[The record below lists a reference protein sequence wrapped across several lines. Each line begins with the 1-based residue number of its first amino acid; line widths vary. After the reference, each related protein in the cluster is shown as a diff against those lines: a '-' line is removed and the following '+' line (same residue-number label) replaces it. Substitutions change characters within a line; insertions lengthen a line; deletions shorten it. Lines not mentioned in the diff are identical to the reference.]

1 MKHRIIFIIFP
12 LILLTG
18 CGMIFKQGIDT
29 GVTSFYN
36 GIVPDSC
43 DILLLND
50 VVDFRKINNTFP
62 SNTWTVERVQMQ
74 SKECQSTYDSINVI
88 TFGKDS
94 ADIFLIKQFNN
105 IDIKF
110 SKMRKYYRLR
120 FANDTLTSITPNL
133 ITSKDKY
140 Y

>member
-1 MKHRIIFIIFP
+1 
-12 LILLTG
+12 
-18 CGMIFKQGIDT
+18 MIFKQRIDNS
-29 GVTSFYN
+29 VIKIFN
-36 GIVPDSC
+36 VIVPDSC

-50 VVDFRKINNTFP
+50 VIDFRKNNNIFP
-62 SNTWTVERVQMQ
+62 SNIWTRERIQKQ

-88 TFGKDS
+88 SFGVDS
-94 ADIFLIKQFNN
+94 MDLFLIKRC
-105 IDIKF
+105 IYSD
-110 SKMRKYYRLR
+110 SKPSTIQKYFRMR

>member
-1 MKHRIIFIIFP
+1 
-12 LILLTG
+12 
-18 CGMIFKQGIDT
+18 MIFKQGIDT
-29 GVTSFYN
+29 AVTAFYN

-50 VVDFRKINNTFP
+50 VVDFRKNNNSFP
-62 SNTWTVERVQMQ
+62 SNTWMKERVQMK
-74 SKECQSTYDSINVI
+74 SNECQATYDSINVI
-88 TFGKDS
+88 TFGNDS
-94 ADIFLIKQFNN
+94 ADLFLIKQFNN
-105 IDIKF
+105 IDTKY

-120 FANDTLTSITPNL
+120 FANDTLTNISPNL